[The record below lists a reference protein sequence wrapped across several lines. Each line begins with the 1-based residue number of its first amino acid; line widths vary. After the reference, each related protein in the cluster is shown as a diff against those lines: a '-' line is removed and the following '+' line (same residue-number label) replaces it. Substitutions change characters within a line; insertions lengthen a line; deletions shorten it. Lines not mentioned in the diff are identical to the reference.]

1 MSKAHV
7 RNVEIHIIIFRWISY
22 AAFAVSLIQI
32 EILVTIFY
40 RRGTLNKL

>member
-7 RNVEIHIIIFRWISY
+7 RNVEIDIIIFRWMNY

-32 EILVTIFY
+32 ELKFSWPYFTE
-40 RRGTLNKL
+40 GEP